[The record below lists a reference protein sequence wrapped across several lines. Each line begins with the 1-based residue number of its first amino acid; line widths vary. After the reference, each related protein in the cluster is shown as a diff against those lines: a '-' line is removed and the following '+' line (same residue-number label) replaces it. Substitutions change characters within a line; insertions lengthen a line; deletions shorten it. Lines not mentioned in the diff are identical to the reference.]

1 MVDDQTAEDLR
12 LAAGN
17 LADALVEIEMG
28 LTDLRMSGGMAGQ
41 DRLRWPRQLYAK
53 LTSLA
58 GYIGSSDF
66 RPTQQQLEV
75 KGIYDEQLALIQQRV
90 ADLIFSDLGALNGL
104 LGEHNVPNIVSTI
117 RPAAPIPDQ

>member
-1 MVDDQTAEDLR
+1 
-12 LAAGN
+12 
-17 LADALVEIEMG
+17 
-28 LTDLRMSGGMAGQ
+28 MAGQ

-66 RPTQQQLEV
+66 RPTRQQLEV
-75 KGIYDEQLALIQQRV
+75 KGIYEEQLATIQQRV
-90 ADLIFSDLGALNGL
+90 AALMLGDLGALNRL
-104 LGEHNVPNIVSTI
+104 LAEHNVPNIVSTI

>member
-1 MVDDQTAEDLR
+1 MLVAEDLR

-17 LADALVEIEMG
+17 LDDALVEVEMG
-28 LTDLRMSGGMAGQ
+28 LTDLRLSGGMAGQ

-66 RPTQQQLEV
+66 RPTHQQIEV
-75 KGIYDEQLALIQQRV
+75 KGVYEEQLTLIQERV
-90 ADLIFSDLGALNGL
+90 ADLMFSDLSALNRM
-104 LGEHNVPNIVSTI
+104 LGEHNVPNIVTTI
-117 RPAAPIPDQ
+117 RPTAPIPDQ